1 MTKPLRVWVSPPG
14 SNSWKVVFVLEE
26 LGIPYETVSLRFE
39 NIKKKP
45 YTDINPN
52 GRVPAVEDPNTD
64 ITVWETGAIIQYLI
78 AKYDTEHR
86 LSYDTFKEQT
96 LCNQWLMFQVS
107 GQGPYYG
114 QCTWF
119 TYLHKEKIPSAIER
133 YSNEVRRVL
142 GVLEGVL
149 AAKPEPRW
157 LVGDRMTFADMAFV
171 PWNNRL
177 ETILSVPEEK
187 KWDGFPHVKAWHES
201 MNSRSSWKRAMDV
214 RTRLMDEQGLDWN
227 GMPKGTKSF
236 DEYQK
241 SLKAADEAAEKAS

>member
-1 MTKPLRVWVSPPG
+1 MVKPIRVWVTPPG
-14 SNSWKVVFVLEE
+14 SNSWKVIFLLEE
-26 LGIPYETVSLRFE
+26 LGLPYEVESLKFE

-45 YTDINPN
+45 FTDINPN
-52 GRVPAVEDPNTD
+52 GRVPAIEDPNTD
-64 ITVWETGAIIQYLI
+64 ITLWETGAIIQYII
-78 AKYDTEHR
+78 AKYDTEHV
-86 LSYDTFKEQT
+86 LSYNTFKEQN

-133 YSNEVRRVL
+133 YTNEVRRVL

-149 AAKPEPRW
+149 AITPEPRW

-177 ETILSVPEEK
+177 ELLLSVPEEK
-187 KWDGFPHVKAWHES
+187 KWEGFPHVQAWHES
-201 MNSRSSWKRAMDV
+201 MTRRPSWIKSMEVRA
-214 RTRLMDEQGLDWN
+214 RLMDEQGLDWN
-227 GMPKGTKSF
+227 GMPKGTTSF
-236 DEYQK
+236 HEYQE
-241 SLKAADEAAEKAS
+241 SIAAADNAAGKV